1 MKFQA
6 EVWYEDY
13 GSECCRREVET
24 DSVDEKIAAR
34 SLTENFATW
43 VAQDGVNVTD
53 RYFKCKIGN
62 TTYTLEAEVCI
73 NAYIVKNGINTQP
86 PTGETK

>member
-34 SLTENFATW
+34 SLTENFAT
-43 VAQDGVNVTD
+43 
-53 RYFKCKIGN
+53 
-62 TTYTLEAEVCI
+62 EVM
-73 NAYIVKNGINTQP
+73 Q
-86 PTGETK
+86 